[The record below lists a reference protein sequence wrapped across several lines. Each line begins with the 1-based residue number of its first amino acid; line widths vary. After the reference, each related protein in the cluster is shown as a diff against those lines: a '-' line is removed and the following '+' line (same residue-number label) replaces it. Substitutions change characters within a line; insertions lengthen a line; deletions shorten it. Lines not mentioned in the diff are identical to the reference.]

1 MSILFLC
8 NHQAVP
14 NIEWSVN
21 KFWRIFF
28 MSDLAATNCGC
39 NDDRTSCGCG
49 CGCNGGTGLGTFGG
63 DSCSCILW
71 FIILMSLCG
80 NNGFGRSGCGCG
92 TDSCWILVVLLL
104 LCGNNGC
111 GC

>member
-1 MSILFLC
+1 
-8 NHQAVP
+8 
-14 NIEWSVN
+14 
-21 KFWRIFF
+21 

-80 NNGFGRSGCGCG
+80 NNGFGRSGCG